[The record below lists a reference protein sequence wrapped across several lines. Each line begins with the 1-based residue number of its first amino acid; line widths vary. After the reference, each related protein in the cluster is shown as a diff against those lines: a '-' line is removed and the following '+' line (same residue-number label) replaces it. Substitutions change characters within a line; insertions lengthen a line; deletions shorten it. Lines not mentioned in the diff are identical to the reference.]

1 MEFMV
6 EYGSK
11 IIGAILIWI
20 IGSWLVKKITST
32 VERLMEKKKHGL
44 ILQKILCNLIGWGL

>member
-11 IIGAILIWI
+11 IIWAILIWI

>member
-6 EYGSK
+6 EYGPK
-11 IIGAILIWI
+11 IIWAILIWI